1 MSTRKRVIFIT
12 ENRGIIMK
20 NKIPELIPD
29 EAFQLLHKKQLFHK
43 INLRNYMLRR
53 DFRLMKKKMSTDK
66 AIEKLKKKHPDL
78 AYATLIDY
86 IY

>member
-1 MSTRKRVIFIT
+1 
-12 ENRGIIMK
+12 MK

-29 EAFQLLHKKQLFHK
+29 EVFELLHKKELFHK

-53 DFRLMKKKMSTDK
+53 DFRLMKKKMSTEE
-66 AIEKLKKKHPDL
+66 AITKLKKQHPEL
-78 AYATLIDY
+78 SYSTLISY

>member
-1 MSTRKRVIFIT
+1 
-12 ENRGIIMK
+12 MK

-29 EAFQLLHKKQLFHK
+29 EVYDLLQKKQLFHK

-53 DFRLMKKKMSTDK
+53 DFRIMKKKMSTDK
-66 AIEKLKKKHPDL
+66 AIDKLKKQHPDL
-78 AYATLIDY
+78 SYPTLIDY